1 MERLSMPK
9 SYRSSRHA
17 INGLSQL
24 SQGHPG
30 YFTFESR
37 TIEPNPRLLR
47 TNNPRSP
54 QSICGTLFFRPTL
67 RQGLLWD

>member
-1 MERLSMPK
+1 MPK
-9 SYRSSRHA
+9 SYRSSRRA
-17 INGLSQL
+17 INRLSQL
-24 SQGHPG
+24 SQGRAG

-37 TIEPNPRLLR
+37 TIEPNSRLLR

-54 QSICGTLFFRPTL
+54 QSICGTLSFHPTL